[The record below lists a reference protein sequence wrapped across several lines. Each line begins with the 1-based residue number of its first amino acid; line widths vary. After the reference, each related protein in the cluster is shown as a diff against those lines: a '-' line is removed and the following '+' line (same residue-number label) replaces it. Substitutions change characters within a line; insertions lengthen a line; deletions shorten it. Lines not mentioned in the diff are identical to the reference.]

1 MSKAWHVESVACRK
15 RVMVKAWHVESVA
28 CRKRGMSKAWHVESV
43 ACRKR
48 GMSKAWHVESMACRK
63 HGMSKA
69 WHVERESVACG
80 KRKRGMWKDMSRG
93 SDSRQFGT
101 IHPAECCGTQAQR
114 AR

>member
-1 MSKAWHVESVACRK
+1 MS
-15 RVMVKAWHVESVA
+15 KAWHVESVA

-63 HGMSKA
+63 RGMWKEKA

-80 KRKRGMWKDMSRG
+80 KTCLEDRIL
-93 SDSRQFGT
+93 DSLEQFIRQNV
-101 IHPAECCGTQAQR
+101 AELRRNGLVEFYC
-114 AR
+114 